1 MRWLKFALLSLFLCS
16 VSFGQGTSGRGSVQY
31 STKNGQIQLPTSP
44 GNTLD
49 FSTPGLN
56 VVGLPGSGG
65 GGGGTVTGIT
75 GDSGAATGLTLSV
88 TGTSAVPIL
97 TLGGTLQAAHL
108 ASLPESQITNLIT
121 DLASKAVDSAV
132 VHNTGSETISGVK
145 TFNNSPVVPAGS
157 FPESATL
164 NLVTDLAGKVPNTFT
179 ISTTAPLTGGGP
191 LSSNLTLA
199 MPAATNSVNGY
210 LTSADHITLSSALQP
225 SAIGVSVQPF
235 NANTTTQGNTFNGA
249 SQLVQLT
256 SGGKLPSLDA
266 SNLTNLPPFT
276 PPTGTGFI
284 HITSGA
290 TDSAAKLVADADVA
304 SGASIAVAKLQ
315 FDTITVAGTSVTLG
329 GSVSLNTILNSIGSV
344 AQGDIL
350 YYNGTNWVYLTP
362 GTSGQFLETLGTGA
376 NPIWAA
382 TPGGGNVSNSGTPT
396 TGQLALWTNA
406 TTLQGVTALPA
417 ANMPVF
423 SGGDVISAGG
433 TYVLTLANIPN
444 STPVAGYL
452 FFSNTSLPG
461 TPSSAHNNVWT
472 DSTDHRL
479 HDRNDSGTIGTTV
492 VANAG
497 ATNDFLTSLSA
508 AGVLSHRQ
516 PAFADISGSVATTQM
531 PALTGDT
538 TTSAGSVVTTTGKVN
553 GVSYGAS
560 PATNTVP
567 VVTGTNA
574 VTYESV
580 PNAALANSS
589 LSIAGNSVS
598 LGGSVTQDQISGL
611 SSTGIVKRTGA
622 NALTIAT
629 PQIDYDLETEQ
640 TIAGNATTA
649 WTSGK
654 TVMRQTTAMTIN
666 ETSLLPPAN
675 AYAPGK
681 VIMFIDGVTTT
692 AVGRA
697 FQRQGSDT
705 LNGLTTAQTPFIAG
719 GYGGKVAVAKYET
732 DGVSAWVQVDT
743 GQSVS
748 NFADGVDPTKR
759 VIPNISAVSTATD
772 RALIFPDHDSGVVG
786 DFPAVTSRFITGY
799 SMSGG
804 NLISDVVHVYDL
816 LNTVYNI
823 DAGAIS
829 GNVAT
834 VTDSGLVDSVRLS
847 ASITAP
853 LTVNLPHVSGYTGG
867 QTLHFYDASGSV
879 STTNTVTLVGN
890 GTDTL
895 DGAASVVVNKAFD
908 ERNLTADPSTS
919 SWTTSF
925 PAGGVNVGAFVLLT
939 DAATINQACDQT
951 LARQNWKLTMT
962 TGVGS
967 TRTLVIGN
975 AREGEQGEIWLYHST
990 SGGDTLVIQNAGTPS
1005 GGAGLLNLSSAANAL
1020 DRVSWTVGPAGQ
1032 ILAHAELNF
1041 TFAVIGSCTNAGDT
1055 NGLGT
1060 GTAVSLATTSA
1071 KKFEASIFS
1080 PTTGNNAICR
1090 VDVALFYVGTPVT
1103 GQIVTAYLYADSGG
1117 TGPTGSP
1124 LATSLNS
1131 VASSAITQ
1139 TTAAGAV
1146 ATPTTFNFPT
1156 TTLTVGTNYWLAV
1169 GSNSNNG
1176 SNHPSIAAQQSG
1188 TVKTYSSATGSGTWT
1203 ADSNNQKLYFVTY
1216 H

>member
-1 MRWLKFALLSLFLCS
+1 LDTKHLIRIACFFFLGAISCL
-16 VSFGQGTSGRGSVQY
+16 GQGTEVLKLDTITHRIVSPTTIDFTGTTVIGLSG
-31 STKNGQIQLPTSP
+31 
-44 GNTLD
+44 
-49 FSTPGLN
+49 
-56 VVGLPGSGG
+56 GG

-75 GDSGAATGLTLSV
+75 GDNGATTGLTITVS
-88 TGTSAVPIL
+88 GTPVVPIL
-97 TLGGTLQAAHL
+97 TLGGTLNAANL
-108 ASLPESQITNLIT
+108 ANLPEAQIINLTT
-121 DLASKAVDSAV
+121 DLGARPLNSSV
-132 VHNTGSETISGVK
+132 VHNTGNETISGTK
-145 TFNNSPVVPAGS
+145 IFNNPIVIPAS
-157 FPESATL
+157 SLPESAIT
-164 NLVTDLAGKVPNTFT
+164 NLTMDLAAKVPSTLT
-179 ISTTAPLTGGGP
+179 ISTTAPLTGGGA
-191 LSSNLTLA
+191 LSGNLTLA

-210 LTSADHITLSSALQP
+210 LTSADHTTFASALQP
-225 SAIGVSVQPF
+225 SAIGVSVQAF
-235 NANTTTQGNTFNGA
+235 NANTTIQGNTFNGA

-396 TGQLALWTNA
+396 AGQLALWTNA

-433 TYVLTLANIPN
+433 TYVLTLTNIPN
-444 STPVAGYL
+444 STPVSGYL

-479 HDRNDSGTIGTTV
+479 HDRNDTGLVATTV
-492 VANAG
+492 VAVAPG
-497 ATNDFLTSLSA
+497 ATPTPTPTFDNNFMTSIKTDGTIVKAQPSFSGVSGSIAYSQISSLVGTGPSTIA
-508 AGVLSHRQ
+508 AGNDSRF
-516 PAFADISGSVATTQM
+516 PANVTGIRKSSG
-531 PALTGDT
+531 
-538 TTSAGSVVTTTGKVN
+538 AGSTDV
-553 GVSYGAS
+553 A
-560 PATNTVP
+560 AVP
-567 VVTGTNA
+567 D
-574 VTYESV
+574 
-580 PNAALANSS
+580 L
-589 LSIAGNSVS
+589 
-598 LGGSVTQDQISGL
+598 
-611 SSTGIVKRTGA
+611 
-622 NALTIAT
+622 
-629 PQIDYDLETEQ
+629 DYDLDSEQ

-719 GYGGKVAVAKYET
+719 GYGGKVALAKYET

-804 NLISDVVHVYDL
+804 NLISDVVHVSDL
-816 LNTVYNI
+816 LNNVYNI

-829 GNVAT
+829 GNTAT

-879 STTNTVTLVGN
+879 NTTNTVTLVGN
-890 GTDTL
+890 GSDTL
-895 DGAASVVVNKAFD
+895 DGASSVVVNKAFD

-925 PAGGVNVGAFVLLT
+925 PAGGVTVGPFVALI

-951 LARQNWKLTMT
+951 LAKQNWKLTMT
-962 TGVGS
+962 AGVGS
-967 TRTLVIGN
+967 TRTLVISN
-975 AREGEQGEIWLYHST
+975 AREGEQGEIWLTHSG
-990 SGGDTLVIQNAGTPS
+990 SGGDTLIIQGAGTPS

-1020 DRVSWTVGPAGQ
+1020 DRITWTSGPSGQ
-1032 ILAHAELNF
+1032 ILARAELNF
-1041 TFAVIGSCTNAGDT
+1041 TFAVIGSCTNAGDI

-1090 VDVALFYVGTPVT
+1090 VDVALFYVNTPVA
-1103 GQIVTAYLYADSGG
+1103 GQNLTAYLYADSGG

-1124 LATSLNS
+1124 IATSLNL

-1139 TTAAGAV
+1139 TSASGAV
-1146 ATPTTFNFPT
+1146 SNPTTFNFST
-1156 TTLTVGTNYWLAV
+1156 QTLTVGTNYWLAV
-1169 GSNSNNG
+1169 GSNSFNG

-1188 TVKTYSSATGSGTWT
+1188 TVKTYSSSTGSGTWT
-1203 ADSNNQKLYFVTY
+1203 ADANNQKLYFKTY